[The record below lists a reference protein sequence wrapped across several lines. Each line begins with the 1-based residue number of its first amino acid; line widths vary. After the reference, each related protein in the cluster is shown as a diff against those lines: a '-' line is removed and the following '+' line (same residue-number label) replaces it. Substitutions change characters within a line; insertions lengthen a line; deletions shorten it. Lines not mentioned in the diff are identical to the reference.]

1 MEPVQLHGSGA
12 DRRVSNMARLAE
24 AELDRI
30 ARSSDAATDRLVD
43 LMEEATRL
51 RLERDKLQLDLT
63 RAQGRLLTRLAVRL
77 ERLGWGLRRLLAP
90 VGAVRGR
97 AIAALEQHGLD
108 RETGLV
114 RLVFDPAWYRSELVA
129 AGDAAIPDTDHG
141 LLRHYVASGEARG
154 LQPTPLFDPHFY
166 ARQTT
171 GVVPGQGRALIH
183 FLEHGLH
190 LATPPRE
197 GLESLALRALADSQT
212 PAVWLFAFAAEPAQ
226 P

>member
-1 MEPVQLHGSGA
+1 MEHVQLQGSGP
-12 DRRVSNMARLAE
+12 DRRVGNMARVAE

-30 ARSSDAATDRLVD
+30 ARSSDAATERLVD

-51 RLERDKLQLDLT
+51 RLERDKLQLELA
-63 RAQGRLLTRLAVRL
+63 RAQGRALTRLAVRL
-77 ERLGWGLRRLLAP
+77 ERLGWGVRRLLAP

-97 AIAALEQHGLD
+97 ALAALAMHGLD

-114 RLVFDPAWYRSELVA
+114 RLVFDPAWYRSALA
-129 AGDAAIPDTDHG
+129 TAGDTPVPDTEHG
-141 LLRHYVASGEARG
+141 LLRHYITRGEARG
-154 LQPTPLFDPHFY
+154 LRPTPLLDPHFY
-166 ARQTT
+166 ARQTA

-190 LATPPRE
+190 LATPPRA
-197 GLESLALRALADSQT
+197 GLESLALRALADGQT